1 MMIRGKNLLS
11 LALAVGTV
19 SGFAD
24 LTQVRGLQQRR
35 SLYST
40 QQVTFVDE
48 CYKELTSDALT
59 SDGMVSQ
66 DEFAETWFYLCG
78 NFDVEENCNM
88 GLKFDDLPEVI
99 QSAFFSGICMDDAIT
114 DCEEKV
120 YSLRALGEYGYS
132 TPIDAPMVM
141 DMCVELEAG
150 VFGKSIYFRVF

>member
-1 MMIRGKNLLS
+1 MIRGKNLLS

-35 SLYST
+35 SLYSL

-59 SDGMVSQ
+59 FDGMVSQ
-66 DEFAETWFYLCG
+66 DEFAETWFFLCE
-78 NFDVEENCNM
+78 NFQVEENCSAD
-88 GLKFDDLPEVI
+88 LKFDDLPEVM
-99 QSAFFSGICMDDAIT
+99 QAAFIYGICMDDKIT

-120 YSLRALGEYGYS
+120 ISLRHLGEFGYS
-132 TPIDAPMVM
+132 TPIDDSMVM
-141 DMCVELEAG
+141 EMCVELEAG
-150 VFGKSIYFRVF
+150 VFGKSIYFLVF

>member
-35 SLYST
+35 SLYSL

-66 DEFAETWFYLCG
+66 VEFAETWFYLCE
-78 NFDVEENCNM
+78 NFQVEENCSED
-88 GLKFDDLPEVI
+88 LKFDDLPEEM
-99 QSAFFSGICMDDAIT
+99 QSAFFYGVCMDDKIT

-120 YSLRALGEYGYS
+120 MSLRSLGEFGYS
-132 TPIDAPMVM
+132 TPIIDTDVM
-141 DMCVELEAG
+141 EICVELEAG
-150 VFGKSIYFRVF
+150 VFGKSIYLLVF